1 MMDSLTVLAVL
12 ELLAIGLG
20 AGFLGGLAGVGGS
33 MLVLPALGLILGYA
47 DPKGTQ
53 HLYMAAAMVTNFV
66 VAVPAS
72 IRHRRSG
79 AVRGDLVRWLVPV
92 TTLALMT
99 GVLISNV
106 LSGWVLVLALA
117 GFQLT
122 YCGHALWLVYRQ
134 VPDYAKEQEQA
145 TPGRLAAGST
155 IAGVI
160 AGMLGLG
167 GGVIQVPL
175 LQLMCKVPLRQAI
188 ATSSVVMVVTALFGA
203 ILKLST
209 LSTHSQ
215 DWTDALVLAA
225 CMAPGAV
232 AGALLGARAT
242 HTLPLTAVRIMIVS
256 LMLLAA
262 GALIVRAGQSAG
274 WW

>member
-1 MMDSLTVLAVL
+1 
-12 ELLAIGLG
+12 
-20 AGFLGGLAGVGGS
+20 
-33 MLVLPALGLILGYA
+33 MLILPALGLILGYA
-47 DPKGTQ
+47 DPKGTH

-79 AVRGDLVRWLVPV
+79 AVRGDLLRWLVPI
-92 TTLALMT
+92 TTAALLT

-117 GFQLT
+117 GFQLA
-122 YCGHALWLVYRQ
+122 YCGHSLWLVYHKI
-134 VPDYAKEQEQA
+134 PDFAKDQERA

-155 IAGVI
+155 VAGVI
-160 AGMLGLG
+160 AGILGLG

-175 LQLMCKVPLRQAI
+175 LQMLCKVPLRQAI
-188 ATSSVVMVVTALFGA
+188 ATSSVVMVVTALCGA
-203 ILKLST
+203 LLKLGT
-209 LSTHSQ
+209 LGTHGQ
-215 DWTDALVLAA
+215 DWQDAIVLAA

-232 AGALLGARAT
+232 MGALWGAKAT
-242 HTLPLTAVRIMIVS
+242 HTLPLTAVRVMIVG
-256 LMLLAA
+256 LMLVAA
-262 GALIVRAGQSAG
+262 GALIVRAGRSVG